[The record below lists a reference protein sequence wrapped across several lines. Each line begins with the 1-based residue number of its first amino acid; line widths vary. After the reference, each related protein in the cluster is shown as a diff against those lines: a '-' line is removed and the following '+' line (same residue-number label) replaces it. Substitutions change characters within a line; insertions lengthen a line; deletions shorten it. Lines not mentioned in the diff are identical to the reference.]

1 MAFRAY
7 ASGDCCTRET
17 AREAASEFFAQFP
30 NRRKCNVTE
39 GKIEGDF
46 FVVAFSSNPKV
57 RGRSFK
63 DVTKK
68 MVDTLPTD

>member
-17 AREAASEFFAQFP
+17 AREAATEFFAQFP
-30 NRRKCNVTE
+30 KRRKCNVTE
-39 GKIEGDF
+39 GKIDGNF
-46 FVVAFSSNPKV
+46 FVVAMSSDPKV

-68 MVDTLPTD
+68 MVDTLPE

>member
-1 MAFRAY
+1 MAFQAY
-7 ASGDCCTRET
+7 ASGDRCTRET
-17 AREAASEFFAQFP
+17 AREAATEFFAQFP

-39 GKIEGDF
+39 GKIDGNF
-46 FVVAFSSNPKV
+46 FVVAMSSDPKV

-68 MVDTLPTD
+68 MVDTLPE

>member
-1 MAFRAY
+1 MAFQAY

-17 AREAASEFFAQFP
+17 AREAATEFFTQFP
-30 NRRKCNVTE
+30 KRRKCNVTE
-39 GKIEGDF
+39 GKIDGNF
-46 FVVAFSSNPKV
+46 FVVAMSSDPKV

-68 MVDTLPTD
+68 MVDTLPE

>member
-17 AREAASEFFAQFP
+17 AREAATEFFAQFTK
-30 NRRKCNVTE
+30 RRKCNVTE
-39 GKIEGDF
+39 GKIDGNF
-46 FVVAFSSNPKV
+46 FVVAMSSDPTV

-68 MVDTLPTD
+68 MVDTLPE

>member
-1 MAFRAY
+1 MAFQAY
-7 ASGDCCTRET
+7 ASGDRCTRET
-17 AREAASEFFAQFP
+17 AREAASEFFKQFP

-39 GKIEGDF
+39 GKIDGGF
-46 FVVAFSSNPKV
+46 FVVALSFDPKV

>member
-7 ASGDCCTRET
+7 ASGDCCTCET
-17 AREAASEFFAQFP
+17 AREAATEFFKQFP

-39 GKIEGDF
+39 GKIDGNF
-46 FVVAFSSNPKV
+46 FVVAMSSDPKV

-68 MVDTLPTD
+68 MVDTLPE